1 VHSGTVTL
9 FKPADAIR
17 VRSASFTGTPMP
29 KDEPMAPNPPDG
41 AIIDYVLPAAV
52 TGPVEVTIRDASN
65 QVVRS
70 YSSADH
76 VPAPDAATL
85 QFAPEWVP
93 PAPIPAA
100 AAGMQRFVWDL
111 RYATPAR
118 DDGVWAPPG
127 QYTVQLTVAGRDYR
141 QALTVKPDPRIN
153 LPEGAYQREFD
164 LARKVEVAKLQAS
177 TALAR
182 AVTLLD
188 ALDGRLASAGAAHRQ
203 MAALLAKASSISGTT
218 PHAIPFPA
226 VPSLRTD
233 SLQALAMDLDT
244 LESAVDDADAD
255 PSPDA
260 LSSYAILSQK
270 LAGTIAEWTRLE
282 TVEVPKLNARLKAA
296 GGRPI

>member
-1 VHSGTVTL
+1 
-9 FKPADAIR
+9 
-17 VRSASFTGTPMP
+17 
-29 KDEPMAPNPPDG
+29 
-41 AIIDYVLPAAV
+41 
-52 TGPVEVTIRDASN
+52 VEVTIRDASN

-85 QFAPEWVP
+85 EFAPEWVP
-93 PAPIPAA
+93 PPPIPAA
-100 AAGMQRFVWDL
+100 APGMQRFVWDL
-111 RYATPAR
+111 RYATPAAPGSKHPSR

-127 QYTVQLTVAGRDYR
+127 QYTVQLTVDGHDYR
-141 QALTVKPDPRIN
+141 QPLTVKPDPRVK
-153 LPEGAYQREFD
+153 LPEGAYEREFD
-164 LARKVEVAKLQAS
+164 LARKVEAAKLQAS
-177 TALAR
+177 AALAR

-188 ALDGRLASAGAAHRQ
+188 ALDGRLASAGASHRQ
-203 MAALLAKASSISGTT
+203 MAALLAKASSVSGTT

-260 LSSYAILSQK
+260 LSSYAILSRK
-270 LAGTIAEWTRLE
+270 LAGTMAEWTRLE
-282 TVEVPKLNARLKAA
+282 TVDVPKLNARLKAA